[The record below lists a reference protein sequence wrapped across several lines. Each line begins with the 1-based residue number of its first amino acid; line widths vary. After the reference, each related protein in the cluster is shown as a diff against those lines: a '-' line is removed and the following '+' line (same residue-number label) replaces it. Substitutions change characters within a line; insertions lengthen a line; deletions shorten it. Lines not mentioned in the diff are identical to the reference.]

1 MMMTMKLSR
10 KGRFSPPPALPEYAQ
25 VVSTALAGWADM
37 HARTHWLLG
46 DEQVVD
52 GADFYVGQEEVGH
65 IHLGGEAHIAVG
77 KKLRKALIASSRAK
91 PFRYSDEF
99 VVFPIRTSS
108 DVQAALALFQL
119 AYDRHRGAQEAD
131 LMMRASEPHAL
142 AASP

>member
-1 MMMTMKLSR
+1 MLGAMKLSS
-10 KGRFSPPPALPEYAQ
+10 KGRFAPPPNLPEHAQ
-25 VVSTALAGWADM
+25 AVSTALSGWTDM

-77 KKLRKALIASSRAK
+77 QKLRKALIASSRAK

-99 VVFPIRTSS
+99 VVFPIRTEG
-108 DVQAALALFQL
+108 DIQAALGLFQL
-119 AYDRHRGAQEAD
+119 AYDRRRGAQESELIA
-131 LMMRASEPHAL
+131 RASEPHAL
-142 AASP
+142 ASSL